1 VIEAATENLQLKQRI
16 LQQVAANVAADCLIA
31 TNTSSLSVTQLAAS
45 IEHPERFIGVHFFNP
60 VPMMALVEIIRGLQ
74 TSDSTYAQALV
85 VTEKLG
91 KTPITAGNRP
101 GFVVNR
107 ILVPMINE
115 AIFVRQEGLASAEDI
130 DTGMRLGCNQP
141 IGPLALADLIGLDT
155 LLAIMEAFRRLQRQQ
170 VPPCPAAQGNGR
182 GRLAGAQERSRLL
195 HLLRSTPCPRSMPQ
209 CAVPTLKSDVTGP
222 WRCLPKRALA
232 RSACASWRP
241 MGLTAGSLYHHFPSK
256 QDLLYDLIEE
266 LYGAAGHPGP
276 GPPGHGGASALSCL
290 IAAHWQLHAERRCS
304 FAWPSDLCCLSEE
317 QRARLACC
325 ASVMRRVAAPD
336 RAAGEAAGEPWWPP
350 RMWWRRC

>member
-1 VIEAATENLQLKQRI
+1 MSIEQIAVIGAGTMGNGIAQVCAVAGYQVLLVDVSDAALELGVATLSKNLERQVSKGTLDADKAAAAKTRIRTSTDYAQLSSAQLVIEAATESLQLKQRI
-16 LQQVAANVAADCLIA
+16 LQQVAANVANDCLIA

-85 VTEKLG
+85 VTEKVG

-155 LLAIMEAFRRLQRQQ
+155 LLAIMEAFHEGFSDSKYR
-170 VPPCPAAQGNGR
+170 PAPLLKEMVAAGWLGRKTGR
-182 GRLAGAQERSRLL
+182 GFF
-195 HLLRSTPCPRSMPQ
+195 T
-209 CAVPTLKSDVTGP
+209 
-222 WRCLPKRALA
+222 
-232 RSACASWRP
+232 
-241 MGLTAGSLYHHFPSK
+241 Y
-256 QDLLYDLIEE
+256 
-266 LYGAAGHPGP
+266 
-276 GPPGHGGASALSCL
+276 
-290 IAAHWQLHAERRCS
+290 
-304 FAWPSDLCCLSEE
+304 
-317 QRARLACC
+317 
-325 ASVMRRVAAPD
+325 
-336 RAAGEAAGEPWWPP
+336 
-350 RMWWRRC
+350 

>member
-1 VIEAATENLQLKQRI
+1 MSIEQIAVIGAGTMGNGIAQVCAIAGYQVLLVDVSDAALERGMATLSKNLERQVSKGTLDADKAAAAKARIRTNTDYTQLSAAHLVIEAATENLQLKQRI

-31 TNTSSLSVTQLAAS
+31 TNTSSLSVTQLAAC

-74 TSDSTYAQALV
+74 TSDSTYAQALL
-85 VTEKLG
+85 VTEKVG

-155 LLAIMEAFRRLQRQQ
+155 LLAIMEAFHDGFNDSKYR
-170 VPPCPAAQGNGR
+170 PAPLLKEMVAAGWLGRKSGR
-182 GRLAGAQERSRLL
+182 GFF
-195 HLLRSTPCPRSMPQ
+195 T
-209 CAVPTLKSDVTGP
+209 
-222 WRCLPKRALA
+222 
-232 RSACASWRP
+232 
-241 MGLTAGSLYHHFPSK
+241 Y
-256 QDLLYDLIEE
+256 
-266 LYGAAGHPGP
+266 
-276 GPPGHGGASALSCL
+276 
-290 IAAHWQLHAERRCS
+290 
-304 FAWPSDLCCLSEE
+304 
-317 QRARLACC
+317 
-325 ASVMRRVAAPD
+325 
-336 RAAGEAAGEPWWPP
+336 
-350 RMWWRRC
+350 